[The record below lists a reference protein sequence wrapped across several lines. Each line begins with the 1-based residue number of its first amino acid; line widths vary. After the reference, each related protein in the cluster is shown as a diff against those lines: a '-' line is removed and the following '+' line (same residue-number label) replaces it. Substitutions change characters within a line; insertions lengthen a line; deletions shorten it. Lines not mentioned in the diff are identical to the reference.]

1 MNKPVLMVVSAPSGA
16 GKTTLCSKL
25 MEEFG
30 SIDFSVSCTT
40 RAPRGQEKDGVDYY
54 FLKQEEFDARVA
66 NGDFLEYA
74 TVHGNSYGT
83 LKKSLTD
90 ALDAGRD
97 VLLDIDVQGAALI
110 REVLAGMDP
119 GDELVDAFLDV
130 FIAPPSMD
138 ELRRRLVGRGTDA
151 ADVIDKRLSKAQH
164 EMAQQDEYAHIVV
177 NDDLDVAY
185 AALREIF
192 RQKRAR

>member
-1 MNKPVLMVVSAPSGA
+1 MSKPVLMVVSAPSGA
-16 GKTTLCSKL
+16 GKTTLCNKL
-25 MEEFG
+25 MAEFP

-40 RAPRGQEKDGVDYY
+40 RAPRGQEQHGVDYY
-54 FLKQEEFDARVA
+54 FLTHDEFDARVA
-66 NGDFLEYA
+66 NGEFLEYA

-119 GDELVDAFLDV
+119 DDELVEAFLDV
-130 FIAPPSMD
+130 FISPPSTD
-138 ELRRRLVGRGTDA
+138 ELRSRLVGRGTDA
-151 ADVIDKRLSKAQH
+151 ADVIEKRLDKAQH
-164 EMAQQDEYAHIVV
+164 EMEQQGKYGHVVV
-177 NDDLDVAY
+177 NDDLETAY
-185 AALREIF
+185 AELREIF
-192 RQKRAR
+192 VQKRAR